1 MSKQKQSAGQRTK
14 KITNKRARFDYD
26 LGDSFVAGLSLTG
39 AETKALRMGH
49 GHLRGSYVTVNNN
62 ELYLLNAT
70 ITGFNGVKLDET
82 EQTRTRKLLM
92 KRREIDALIEQKNQG
107 KSIIPTEL
115 LTGGRYIKLRL
126 GVGVGRKKY
135 DKRELIKK
143 RDTQRN
149 QAAELRNKWTKLINI

>member
-1 MSKQKQSAGQRTK
+1 MAKKKPVQTK
-14 KITNKRARFDYD
+14 KIQNKRAKFDYD

-49 GHLRGSYVTVNNN
+49 GHLRGAYVTVQNG

-92 KRREIDALIEQKNQG
+92 KRREIDALIEQKTQG

-115 LTGGRYIKLRL
+115 LIGGRYIKLRI

-143 RDTQRN
+143 RDQNRDN
-149 QAAELRNKWTKLINI
+149 ARELR

>member
-1 MSKQKQSAGQRTK
+1 MAKKKSAGHQTK
-14 KITNKRARFDYD
+14 KITNKRAKFDYD

-70 ITGFNGVKLDET
+70 ITGFKGVKLDET

-149 QAAELRNKWTKLINI
+149 QAVELRNK

>member
-1 MSKQKQSAGQRTK
+1 MAKKKQSGLQRTK
-14 KITNKRARFDYD
+14 KITNKRAKFDYD

-39 AETKALRMGH
+39 AETKALRIGH
-49 GHLRGSYVTVNNN
+49 GHLRGAYVTVKDN

-70 ITGFNGVKLDET
+70 ITGFNGVTLEES

-92 KRREIDALIEQKNQG
+92 KRREINALIEAKNQG

-115 LTGGRYIKLRL
+115 LTSGRYIKLRI

-143 RDTQRN
+143 RDQNREK
-149 QAAELRNKWTKLINI
+149 ASEVR